1 MIAICTMCVI
11 VNTAKTIIEKVCTN
25 DQQHSRNKKPKL
37 VLMPDLFAKQQDN
50 TPGKRNKWQQA
61 VMMFFP
67 AMIEGIR
74 ANTKGKKYHKKFKG
88 KVVDNIYPKQG
99 Q

>member
-1 MIAICTMCVI
+1 MIAICTMGVI
-11 VNTAKTIIEKVCTN
+11 VYTAKAIIEKVCTN

-50 TPGKRNKWQQA
+50 TPRKRNKWQQA

-67 AMIEGIR
+67 AMIKGVS
-74 ANTKGKKYHKKFKG
+74 ANTKSKQDHK
-88 KVVDNIYPKQG
+88 
-99 Q
+99 